1 MAEIIAYDLVK
12 AVLQKLASEAF
23 KKIARS
29 RGIQSELNN
38 LKKRLFQIQN
48 VLNDASQKEV
58 TDVAVKEWLNSLQ
71 HLAYDIDDVLDD
83 IATESMH
90 NEFNQQ
96 DSVATTSMVR
106 KLIPTCCTNFT
117 LAERVSPKLDTI
129 INKLQDLEKEK
140 NDLGL
145 VIVKQDRPKN
155 MNRKLQTS
163 LVDESKIIGRQVEKE
178 ELVQKLLRVESCD
191 ENYSVVPIV
200 GMGGV
205 GKTTLAK
212 LLYND
217 NRVKDHFELKAWVCV
232 SDDFD
237 SIGISKAILQ
247 SMGGENKDFSN
258 FSLLQE
264 ALKNQILGKRFML
277 VLDDV
282 WSESYEDWETL
293 VLPFHACARG
303 SKIIMTTRKVQLLN
317 KIGYDHIDQMKN
329 LSNDEGLSLVALHAL
344 GENNFDLHPLL
355 KPHGEDLVKKCGA
368 LPLALIALGRLLRT
382 KEKEEYY
389 WKQVLNSEI
398 WRLKDGGEIV
408 PALRLSYHDLS
419 ACLKRLFAYCSFF
432 PKDYIF
438 DKRELVLLW
447 MAEGFLH
454 HSTQHKSTEE
464 HFGDECFEEL
474 LSRSFFQHAPNENRS
489 LFVMH
494 DLINDLGT
502 SISGDFFVRLENY
515 MEMDKGSEALKK
527 YRHMSFVREEYEAY
541 NKFKAFEKATSL
553 RTFLATSVGVIDKW
567 TFFFLSNTIL
577 VDLLPKLSLL
587 RVLNLS
593 NFTISEVPDTIGSL
607 RHLRYLNLS
616 RTLIT
621 QLPDNVCNLYNLQ
634 TLILFGCRELAKLPN
649 NLSNLKNLHHIDIR
663 ETDCLNK
670 MPLGIGKL
678 KSLQTLS
685 KIIIGGENGFRIS
698 ELKKLNNLCE
708 ELSIEGL
715 HEVQNAADVREVNF
729 SKKWISELKVKW
741 SDVFDDSRKEQLEKE
756 SLEEMKPH
764 SDTLKKL
771 IILSYGGIE
780 LPNWVVDPS
789 FVRLSHV
796 SIDGCKKCTRLPPLG
811 QLVSLKE
818 LFIGGMDEVN
828 YVGMEFIGTTTGVS
842 FTSLKILSFTNMKGW
857 ESWSINCGDVFPCL
871 EKLFIIRCPC
881 LVKVSLKELPS
892 LRQLEIRA
900 CGHNVLTSLVRIAS
914 SVTELELDS
923 ISGLTDEVWRGV
935 CKHLRA
941 VEELSISDCNEIR
954 YLWESEAKASIV
966 FACLRKL
973 NVSYC
978 DKLVRLGEREGDD
991 DKSGGNLL
999 LLTSLRILDI
1009 SHCKNM
1015 EHCSCPN
1022 NIETLTIKS
1031 VRDISFSK
1039 KGGGQK
1045 LKTLYYFECEDEIQ
1059 IINRN
1064 NNGMPLLQHVTIDL
1078 MPNLRII
1085 LELNCFLHLT
1095 SLHISNCESL
1105 ESFPDQQLPH
1115 LPSLTTLS
1123 IIKCPRMDGSFPR
1136 GLWPPNLVTLKV
1148 GGLKKPISE
1157 WGPQNFP
1164 PSLVDVDLY
1173 GGSSEND
1180 VNSGRGRQLSSLLP
1194 SSLTSLRLW
1203 DFKELETI
1211 SMGLEHLTSLQHLS
1225 IHMCPKLKDLPEML
1239 LPSLLSLNIYK
1250 CPKLKERCSKSKS
1263 RIGGSHN
1270 NNWPLISHIPCIS
1283 IDYKLL

>member
-48 VLNDASQKEV
+48 VFNDASQKEV

-155 MNRKLQTS
+155 MNRKLETTC
-163 LVDESKIIGRQVEKE
+163 LVDESTIIGRNVEKE
-178 ELVQKLLRVESCD
+178 GLLQKLLGDESCD
-191 ENYSVVPIV
+191 EKFSIVPIV

-217 NRVKDHFELKAWVCV
+217 NQVKNHFELKAWVCV

-237 SIGISKAILQ
+237 RIGITKAIFQ
-247 SMGGENKDFSN
+247 SMGGENKDFAN

-264 ALKNQILGKRFML
+264 ALKNQLLGKRFIL

-282 WSESYEDWETL
+282 WSESYKDWETL
-293 VLPFHACARG
+293 VLPFHACAGG
-303 SKIIMTTRKVQLLN
+303 SKIIVTTRKVQLL
-317 KIGYDHIDQMKN
+317 KKLGYDHIDQMNN
-329 LSNDEGLSLVALHAL
+329 LSDEEALSLVALHAL
-344 GENNFDLHPLL
+344 GVHNFDLHPML
-355 KPHGEDLVKKCGA
+355 KPHGEDLVKKCGG

-389 WKQVLNSEI
+389 WKELLNSEI
-398 WRLKDGGEIV
+398 WRLNDGSGII

-454 HSTQHKSTEE
+454 HSTLNNSTEE

-474 LSRSFFQHAPNENRS
+474 LSRSFFQDAPNENRS
-489 LFVMH
+489 LYVMH

-502 SISGDFFVRLENY
+502 SIAGDFFVRLEND
-515 MEMDKGSEALKK
+515 MKMDKGSEALEK
-527 YRHMSFVREEYEAY
+527 YRHMSFVREKYVAY
-541 NKFKAFEKATSL
+541 NRFKAFKRATSL
-553 RTFLATSVGVIDKW
+553 RTFLATSVGVID
-567 TFFFLSNTIL
+567 FFWDEFYLSNKIL
-577 VDLLPKLSLL
+577 VDLLPKLPLL

-593 NFTISEVPDTIGSL
+593 NFRISEVPDTIGSL

-616 RTLIT
+616 QTHIT
-621 QLPDNVCNLYNLQ
+621 QLPENVCDLYNLQ
-634 TLILFGCRELAKLPN
+634 TLILFGCIYLSKLPSN
-649 NLSNLKNLHHIDIR
+649 FSNLKNLRHIDIR
-663 ETDCLNK
+663 ETDSLK
-670 MPLGIGKL
+670 EMPLGISKL
-678 KSLQTLS
+678 KILQTLS
-685 KIIIGGENGFRIS
+685 KIIIGGENGFGITELKELNNLCGGLSIAGLDEVQNAIGVREANFSQKRIS
-698 ELKKLNNLCE
+698 EL
-708 ELSIEGL
+708 
-715 HEVQNAADVREVNF
+715 EVE
-729 SKKWISELKVKW
+729 W
-741 SDVFDDSRKEQLEKE
+741 SDVFDDSRKEQLEKDV
-756 SLEEMKPH
+756 LEELKPH

-771 IILSYGGIE
+771 KIESYGGIE
-780 LPNWVVDPS
+780 FPNWVVDPS

-796 SIDGCKKCTRLPPLG
+796 SIHGCKKCTRLPPLG
-811 QLVSLKE
+811 QLVSLEE
-818 LFIGGMDEVN
+818 LFIEGMDEVN
-828 YVGMEFIGTTTGVS
+828 NVGSEFTGTANGVS
-842 FTSLKILSFTNMKGW
+842 FTSLKVLSFVYMKGW

-871 EKLFIIRCPC
+871 EKLVIENCPS
-881 LVKVSLKELPS
+881 LVKVSLEALPS
-892 LRQLEIRA
+892 LRQLEIRE
-900 CGHNVLTSLVRIAS
+900 CDQKVLTSLVRVAS
-914 SVTELELDS
+914 SVTELKLNR

-935 CKHLRA
+935 GKHLMA
-941 VEELSISDCNEIR
+941 VEEVTICSCNEIR
-954 YLWESEAKASIV
+954 YLWESEAKASTV
-966 FACLRKL
+966 FLRLRNLK
-973 NVSYC
+973 VIDC
-978 DKLVRLGEREGDD
+978 DNLVRLGEREGDD
-991 DKSGGNLL
+991 SDDDKSGSN
-999 LLTSLRILDI
+999 LLTSLRILEI
-1009 SHCKNM
+1009 YVCKNM
-1015 EHCSCPN
+1015 EHCRCPN
-1022 NIETLTIKS
+1022 NIETLKIVG
-1031 VRDISFSK
+1031 VRDVSLS

-1045 LKTLYYFECEDEIQ
+1045 LKSLCYIESEDKSD
-1059 IINRN
+1059 IINSN
-1064 NNGMPLLQHVTIDL
+1064 NKGMPLLQRVAIECI
-1078 MPNLRII
+1078 PNLRFI
-1085 LELNCFLHLT
+1085 LELNCFVHLT
-1095 SLHISNCESL
+1095 SLYISSCESL
-1105 ESFPDQQLPH
+1105 ESFPDQQLPD
-1115 LPSLTTLS
+1115 LTSLTNLS
-1123 IIKCPRMDGSFPR
+1123 ITNCPRMDGSFPH
-1136 GLWPPNLVTLKV
+1136 GLWPPNLVSLTV

-1164 PSLVDVDLY
+1164 PSLVEITLR
-1173 GGSSEND
+1173 GESEND
-1180 VNSGRGRQLSSLLP
+1180 VKSGRQLSSLLP
-1194 SSLTSLRLW
+1194 SSLTILRLW
-1203 DFKELETI
+1203 EFKELETI

-1225 IHMCPKLKDLPEML
+1225 FSRCPKMKDLP
-1239 LPSLLSLNIYK
+1239 
-1250 CPKLKERCSKSKS
+1250 
-1263 RIGGSHN
+1263 
-1270 NNWPLISHIPCIS
+1270 
-1283 IDYKLL
+1283 